1 MPDPAHLD
9 SARPETPQLTPVPP
23 PARTDPQ
30 AGPAAGRRPPRRGH
44 RALAALGAFVV
55 SAGIFTAGAG
65 VGAGIDRAGLLA
77 GATATSSVSHDDPT
91 DLALIDQAWDL
102 IHEKYVDASS
112 LDSRKLAHAAIDGMT
127 EAIGDTGHTSF
138 LTPSEVAASE
148 AALSGSYAGIG
159 AEMDSTGSEPVVVG
173 VFRGSPAAEAGL
185 RRGDV
190 IVAVDGRSTAGE
202 SLQQVISRVRGAAGS
217 AVTLSVRRSG
227 ATDPLK
233 MRIVRAEVEIPA
245 VEWAPVP
252 GTSIVDIRIEQFST
266 GTADRLVAAL
276 KSALAT
282 DPTGIVL
289 DLRGN
294 PGGYVNEAVGVAS
307 QFLSSGDVYR
317 QRDASGSTSATPV
330 SPGGIAT
337 DIPLV
342 VLVDGGTASSAEI
355 VTGALQD
362 ADRATV
368 IGETTFGTGTVLGRF
383 SLADG
388 SALRIGT
395 VEWLTPSGRRIW
407 HEGLAPD
414 VTVSLPGDVTP
425 VVPADLAALGP
436 TGLADS
442 PDTQLRKALDV
453 LTSRAG

>member
-1 MPDPAHLD
+1 MDGDHTIERCEEVTEWTLNAVYEALYMN
-9 SARPETPQLTPVPP
+9 RVTLEETVLKPSMVISGKDCS
-23 PARTDPQ
+23 RQ
-30 AGPAAGRRPPRRGH
+30 AGTDEVAERTVRVLKRCVPAAVTGIAFLSGVTIPCYLAITRIFFSRRDVVYGTL
-44 RALAALGAFVV
+44 AILEVLCGQLYLAAFVARLVGAEPDEIAFVANASTGMNLV
-55 SAGIFTAGAG
+55 A
-65 VGAGIDRAGLLA
+65 DLLA
-77 GATATSSVSHDDPT
+77 GEGPVLTDEIEFPT
-91 DLALIDQAWDL
+91 VTLPW
-102 IHEKYVDASS
+102 IHRGVQVHFVPVVEGV
-112 LDSRKLAHAAIDGMT
+112 LRL
-127 EAIGDTGHTSF
+127 ESF
-138 LTPSEVAASE
+138 S
-148 AALSGSYAGIG
+148 SGSA
-159 AEMDSTGSEPVVVG
+159 D
-173 VFRGSPAAEAGL
+173 
-185 RRGDV
+185 
-190 IVAVDGRSTAGE
+190 
-202 SLQQVISRVRGAAGS
+202 
-217 AVTLSVRRSG
+217 
-227 ATDPLK
+227 
-233 MRIVRAEVEIPA
+233 EV
-245 VEWAPVP
+245 
-252 GTSIVDIRIEQFST
+252 
-266 GTADRLVAAL
+266 VAAL
-276 KSALAT
+276 KEIKTAGADRL
-282 DPTGIVL
+282 VL
-289 DLRGN
+289 DLRGD

-368 IGETTFGTGTVLGRF
+368 IGEPTFGTGTVLGRF